1 MNGPVKPMPNHI
13 RSHSWISSAFTLAT
27 LTMLAGTNLALQAQ
41 SLPGWA
47 LEWSDEFSQTNSVT
61 PDPAKWAYDLGGG
74 GWGNNELQSY
84 TSRTNNCRIEDGH
97 LIIEAHKESYAGTD
111 NKARDYTSAR
121 LKTKG
126 KAAWTCGRIEAGI
139 KVPRGQGIW
148 PAFWMLGT
156 DIDKAGWPAC
166 GEIDIMENIGKE
178 PGIVHGTIHGPG
190 YSGGSGIGGGYT
202 LPEGAA
208 LSDDFHRFAVE
219 WETNRIRWFIDD
231 QAYFTVTPTNLPANT
246 RWAYDK
252 PHFIL
257 LNLAVGGNW
266 PGNPNSTTVFP
277 QRMVVDY
284 VRVYTRRP

>member
-1 MNGPVKPMPNHI
+1 MPNHI
-13 RSHSWISSAFTLAT
+13 CIDRIATACTLAMLT
-27 LTMLAGTNLALQAQ
+27 LILTVKPSIQAQ
-41 SLPGWA
+41 TPPGWS
-47 LEWSDEFSQTNSVT
+47 LVWSDEFSQTNGAP

-84 TSRTNNCRIEDGH
+84 TSRTNNCRIEAGH
-97 LIIEAHKESYAGTD
+97 LIIEAHKESYTGTD
-111 NKARDYTSAR
+111 NKTRDYTSAR

-126 KAAWTCGRIEAGI
+126 KAAWTCGRIEARI

-156 DIDKAGWPAC
+156 DIDTAGWPAC

-190 YSGGSGIGGGYT
+190 YSGGNGIGGGHT
-202 LPEGAA
+202 LPGGAA

-219 WETNRIRWFIDD
+219 WETNKIRWFIDD
-231 QAYFTVTPTNLPANT
+231 LVYFTVTPRNLPAT
-246 RWAYDK
+246 ARWVYDK

-266 PGNPNSTTVFP
+266 PGNPNNTTVFS